1 MTTRE
6 CISKRIRNLC
16 HEHHLSINALANL
29 AGMPPSSV
37 KNIIYG
43 VSKNPGILT
52 IKMICDGLNI
62 TLTDFF
68 DSDDFRSLEPEEN

>member
-6 CISKRIRNLC
+6 CISKRVRELSY
-16 HEHHLSINALANL
+16 EHHLSINALANQ

-37 KNIIYG
+37 KNIVYG

-68 DSDDFRSLEPEEN
+68 DTDDFRNLEPKEN

>member
-1 MTTRE
+1 
-6 CISKRIRNLC
+6 
-16 HEHHLSINALANL
+16 
-29 AGMPPSSV
+29 MPPSSV

>member
-1 MTTRE
+1 M
-6 CISKRIRNLC
+6 I
-16 HEHHLSINALANL
+16 LANQ